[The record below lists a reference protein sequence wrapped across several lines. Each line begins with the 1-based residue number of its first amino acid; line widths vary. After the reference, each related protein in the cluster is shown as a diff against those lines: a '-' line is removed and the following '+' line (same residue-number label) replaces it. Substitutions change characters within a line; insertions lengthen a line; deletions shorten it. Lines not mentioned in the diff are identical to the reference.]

1 MSLMMSAA
9 VSVADTTA
17 VLDPAQE
24 LVVDPGQVQP
34 PNPPPERPPGE
45 LGTFVDRI
53 IGWIKWGLIAAGVV
67 GLLVCAGMIVIG
79 RKRNHAMAIDGLTGT
94 LWGVGGLAL
103 AAGASGIVAVFL

>member
-1 MSLMMSAA
+1 MSLVMTAA
-9 VSVADTTA
+9 VSTSDTLTA
-17 VLDPAQE
+17 LDPG
-24 LVVDPGQVQP
+24 LVPGQVAP
-34 PNPPPERPPGE
+34 PDPPAQRPPGK
-45 LGTFVDRI
+45 LGDFVDQI

-94 LWGVGGLAL
+94 LWVVGGLAL